1 MSDSRRLGSA
11 LGSDAEARDS
21 QVEALLVDGLDR
33 YFAGQHEEA
42 IHLWTRV
49 LFLDRSHVRA
59 RAYIDRARTALA
71 ERQRRADEMLHATG
85 ESLAQG
91 DAERARL
98 FLTEAEANFGDDERA
113 AGLRWRLER
122 LERLHADVGAL
133 ESRSGETHEPRPRAR
148 RSRHRVYVG
157 AAAAAV
163 MIVALGAMA
172 SRGFRELMGWSG
184 APPAPRAGASALQ
197 PPALSTSEIAYIRA
211 RTLVSRGRL
220 AEALL
225 ALDRVAPESEEA
237 TAADALRLRVQ
248 QQLLAAGGG
257 PYAGTSPQ
265 EGTAP
270 R

>member
-1 MSDSRRLGSA
+1 MSELRRLPSA

-98 FLTEAEANFGDDERA
+98 LLTEAEANFGDDERS

-122 LERLHADVGAL
+122 LERLHADVHAL
-133 ESRSGETHEPRPRAR
+133 ELRAGETRETRTSSGRGR
-148 RSRHRVYVG
+148 RRLYVG
-157 AAAAAV
+157 AVAAGVVA
-163 MIVALGAMA
+163 VALAA
-172 SRGFRELMGWSG
+172 TVSHGFREWIGLAA
-184 APPAPRAGASALQ
+184 APPVPRAGAGALQ

-211 RTLVSRGRL
+211 RTLISRGRL
-220 AEALL
+220 SEALL
-225 ALDRVAPESEEA
+225 ALDRVAPESDEA
-237 TAADALRLRVQ
+237 AAADALRRRVQ
-248 QQLLAAGGG
+248 QQLLAVGGG
-257 PYAGTSPQ
+257 PYAGASPQ
-265 EGTAP
+265 ERTTP
-270 R
+270 

>member
-1 MSDSRRLGSA
+1 MSDVRRLGSA
-11 LGSDAEARDS
+11 LGSDRETRDS

-91 DAERARL
+91 DAERARRL
-98 FLTEAEANFGDDERA
+98 LAEAEANFGDDERA

-122 LERLHADVGAL
+122 LERLHLDVDALDAGTAESIDTSVISQRGRRRLYLGAL
-133 ESRSGETHEPRPRAR
+133 
-148 RSRHRVYVG
+148 
-157 AAAAAV
+157 AAGVVIIAV
-163 MIVALGAMA
+163 VATV
-172 SRGFRELMGWSG
+172 SHGFRAWIGLT
-184 APPAPRAGASALQ
+184 AVPPAPRAGIGALQ

-211 RTLVSRGRL
+211 RTLIGRGRL

-225 ALDRVAPESEEA
+225 ALDRVAPDSGEA
-237 TAADALRLRVQ
+237 AAAEALRRRVQ
-248 QQLLAAGGG
+248 QQLLAVGGG
-257 PYAGTSPQ
+257 PYAGASP
-265 EGTAP
+265 EESTN